1 MLTLLKASARDQL
14 APADRAA
21 LTAAV
26 TSSQSCS
33 KCWRSL
39 ASRFADEKVG
49 SEVMDGSCPV
59 KGTVAGPSPLD
70 EPSLNLFAPERF
82 ATPPGSI
89 VAKLQ
94 FSDLTAPIPEI
105 VWRSLS

>member
-1 MLTLLKASARDQL
+1 M
-14 APADRAA
+14 
-21 LTAAV
+21 TAAV
-26 TSSQSCS
+26 TSWQSCS

-70 EPSLNLFAPERF
+70 EPSLNLFAPERS
-82 ATPPGSI
+82 ATPATLACVVSTGHVVVTEEKGGPVRG
-89 VAKLQ
+89 
-94 FSDLTAPIPEI
+94 
-105 VWRSLS
+105 W